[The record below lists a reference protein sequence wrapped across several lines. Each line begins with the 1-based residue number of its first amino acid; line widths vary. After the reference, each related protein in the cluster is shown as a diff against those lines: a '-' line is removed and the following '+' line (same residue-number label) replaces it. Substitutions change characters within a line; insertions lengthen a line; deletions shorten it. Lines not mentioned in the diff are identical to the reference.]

1 MELNHDCVRTLLLE
15 IESNKQLGEPLT
27 EYNFKDNVIFN
38 NYDFDTVMYSLLKL
52 REAGFVNCTLEFSEG
67 KVYAWIINDITWSG
81 HEFLDNI
88 RDNETWQ
95 KVKSVASKTSS
106 MSLTLSGKL
115 AYQYLLQKFSG
126 L

>member
-1 MELNHDCVRTLLLE
+1 MELNHDCVRLLLLE
-15 IESNKQLGEPLT
+15 IESNKKIGEPLT
-27 EYNFKDNVIFN
+27 EYNFKDNIIFDK
-38 NYDFDTVMYSLLKL
+38 YDFDTVIYSLMKLK
-52 REAGFVNCTLEFSEG
+52 EADFISCDLQFIEG
-67 KVYAWIINDITWSG
+67 KVVTWLINDITWSG

-115 AYQYLLQKFSG
+115 AYQYLLNKFNG
-126 L
+126 V